1 MSLVE
6 QALKKMQATRG
17 GVAPAAVRPAIGAH
31 VGDHTAEPLPPP
43 PPRATRVVN
52 ITREQLRAAGVLAPE
67 DEERLLVQQYRQIKR
82 PLVANALGRGT
93 PKLPNGQLIMLAS
106 ALPGD
111 GKTFTSVNLA
121 LSLAMEKDVRI
132 LLVDADVAKP
142 HISKIFGVEDE
153 PGLLDVLRDEH
164 VDVDSVIMS
173 TDIPG
178 LSILPAGRASETATE
193 LLASSRMEA
202 VIAQLGARDT
212 MRIVLFDSPPLL
224 LTTESRALA
233 SQVGQIVL
241 VVAAGVTPQ
250 QAVLDALELLGEGK
264 SIGLVLNQSDEGAN
278 AGYHRYYGSGIGSN
292 ENEKE
297 GG

>member
-6 QALKKMQATRG
+6 QALKKMQAARG
-17 GVAPAAVRPAIGAH
+17 GVAPVRAP
-31 VGDHTAEPLPPP
+31 VSMSVDRPVVPLPPP

-52 ITREQLRAAGVLAPE
+52 VNRDQLRAAGVLAPL

-93 PKLPNGQLIMLAS
+93 PQLPNGQLIMLAS

-142 HISKIFGVEDE
+142 HISKIFGVEGE
-153 PGLLDVLRDEH
+153 PGLLDVLRDET

-173 TDIPG
+173 TDVPG
-178 LSILPAGRASETATE
+178 LSILPAGRASDTATE
-193 LLASSRMEA
+193 LLASTRMET
-202 VIAQLGARDT
+202 VVAQLGASDATRL
-212 MRIVLFDSPPLL
+212 VLFDSPPLL

-233 SQVGQIVL
+233 GQVGQIVL

-250 QAVLDALELLGEGK
+250 QAVFDALALLGDGK
-264 SIGLVLNQSDEGAN
+264 SIGLVLNQSDEGAQ
-278 AGYHRYYGSGIGSN
+278 AGYHRYYGHAVETK

-297 GG
+297 KEGG